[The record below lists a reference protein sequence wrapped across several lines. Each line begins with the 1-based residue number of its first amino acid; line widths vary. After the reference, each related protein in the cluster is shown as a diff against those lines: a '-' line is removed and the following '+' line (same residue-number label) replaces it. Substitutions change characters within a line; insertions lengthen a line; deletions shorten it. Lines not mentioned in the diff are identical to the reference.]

1 MIKFL
6 ELYIDAVIL
15 LSSFYFIGRILF
27 EKKYK
32 NNIVR
37 TIILILLFSLPAGS
51 INMVNSEVLHGVI
64 KIFIVYSLF
73 FIYFKV
79 QFKET
84 TSKTIIASLIL
95 YLCLCTSEVII
106 AILASFLLKNEN
118 YSLAFLKNTIVINSL
133 ISILLLIII
142 KILQKKFI
150 IFVKNDKLEGKSNIV
165 IILIM
170 LIALALLIFRIP
182 VDKWNFNVDFV
193 VTMLILLCFCII
205 GIFMLKQKSDIQ
217 KTTSMYQQLVEYSDI
232 TNELLEDYRVVSH
245 EHKNQLLIIRSMI
258 ENNDKEINDY
268 VDNLLEKRN
277 IIKYQWIG
285 ELNHL
290 PLSGLKGLINYKLI
304 EMEKNNINTSISI
317 SKDLMKAKLNNL
329 STKQKDNLYSIMGI
343 YLDNALQAAKNSAK
357 KEVSLEI
364 YKEKKNII
372 IVLANTYTGTID
384 LEKIDDYGYTTKG
397 KNHGVGLHIVKR
409 IINDEKIFS
418 QNRNL
423 FEDYYIQELRIH
435 LDLIKPKK

>member
-6 ELYIDAVIL
+6 ELYIGALIL
-15 LSSFYFIGRILF
+15 WIAIYFIGRILF
-27 EKKYK
+27 NEKEKIK
-32 NNIVR
+32 RLKLII
-37 TIILILLFSLPAGS
+37 IILFFSFILAYLNL
-51 INMVNSEVLHGVI
+51 INSEILVGTI
-64 KIFIVYSLF
+64 KILCVYGLQCLF
-73 FIYFKV
+73 YKIIFDKPL
-79 QFKET
+79 T
-84 TSKTIIASLIL
+84 KTMIIALIL
-95 YLCLCTSEVII
+95 YLCICLSDVVIVLI
-106 AILASFLLKNEN
+106 VSVISNNIHNSIVF
-118 YSLAFLKNTIVINSL
+118 FKNTIVTNVL
-133 ISILLLIII
+133 VSILILLIT
-142 KILQKKFI
+142 KARKKQLITFVENSQFEGKGNAII
-150 IFVKNDKLEGKSNIV
+150 IF
-165 IILIM
+165 IILIT
-170 LIALALLIFRIP
+170 LALLAFRVP
-182 VDKWNFNVDFV
+182 VSNWNFNIEFI
-193 VTMLILLCFCII
+193 VTMIILICFCIV
-205 GIFMLKQKSDIQ
+205 GIFMIKQTADIQ